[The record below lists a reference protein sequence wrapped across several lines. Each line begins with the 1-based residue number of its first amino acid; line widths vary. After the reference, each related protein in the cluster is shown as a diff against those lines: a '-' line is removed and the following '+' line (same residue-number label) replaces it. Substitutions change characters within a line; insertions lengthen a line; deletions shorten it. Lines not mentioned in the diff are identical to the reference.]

1 MRSFGIHFDLSAIGT
16 RMKHRAVGIIINVVA
31 SRDDAMMMMI
41 AWTMDNRLSR
51 KR

>member
-1 MRSFGIHFDLSAIGT
+1 MRSFGIYFDLSIGT
-16 RMKHRAVGIIINVVA
+16 GGGMKHRAVGIINVVA
-31 SRDDAMMMMI
+31 SRDDAMMMI